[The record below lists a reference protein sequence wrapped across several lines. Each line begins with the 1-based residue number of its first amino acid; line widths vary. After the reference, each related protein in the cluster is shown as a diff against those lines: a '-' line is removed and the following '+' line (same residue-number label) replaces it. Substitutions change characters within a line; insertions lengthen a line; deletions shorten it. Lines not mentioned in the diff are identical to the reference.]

1 MSKRFIMG
9 KKIALIT
16 GASRGIGSCIALKL
30 AEDGYSIWANYKNN
44 HSAANELKKK
54 VEATG
59 MDCILLPFDVSSGA
73 ETDKCL
79 QPLLEKEVPDVLV
92 NNAGFTRDSLLVWM
106 KDEDWQDV
114 IDVTLKGYFN
124 VTRKVIFHMLQ
135 KREGII
141 VNISSTAGQ
150 SGLPG
155 QGNYSAAKAG
165 IIGASKSLALEVAGR
180 GIRVN
185 VVAPG
190 FIKTEMTEKLP
201 VDEIIKRVPMK
212 RMGDPEEVASVVSFL
227 CSPGASYITGQVISV
242 NGGIYV

>member
-1 MSKRFIMG
+1 ME

-16 GASRGIGSCIALKL
+16 GAGRGIGASIALKL
-30 AEDGYSIWANYKNN
+30 AEDGYNIWANYRNN
-44 HSAANELKKK
+44 HDAANVLKKK
-54 VEATG
+54 VETAG
-59 MDCILLPFDVSSGA
+59 RECLLLPFDVSSGE
-73 ETDKCL
+73 ETEKVL
-79 QPLLEKEVPDVLV
+79 QPMLEKDVPDVLV
-92 NNAGFTRDSLLVWM
+92 NNAGITRDSLLVWM

-124 VTRKVIFHMLQ
+124 ITRRVLFHMLQ

-190 FIKTEMTEKLP
+190 FIETEMIKGLP
-201 VDEIIKRVPMK
+201 IDEIIKRIPMK
-212 RMGDPEEVASVVSFL
+212 RIGNPEEVASVVSFL
-227 CSPGASYITGQVISV
+227 CSPGASYITGQIIAV

>member
-1 MSKRFIMG
+1 ME

-16 GASRGIGSCIALKL
+16 GASRGIGYSIALKL
-30 AEDGYSIWANYKNN
+30 ARDGYSIWANYRNN
-44 HSAANELKKK
+44 HEAAKKLSK
-54 VEATG
+54 NIEALG
-59 MDCILLPFDVSSGA
+59 QDCKLLPFDVSSSA
-73 ETDKCL
+73 ETEENL
-79 QPLLEKEVPDVLV
+79 APLLENEVPEVLV
-92 NNAGFTRDSLLVWM
+92 NNAGITRDSLLVWM

-114 IDVTLKGYFN
+114 IDTSLNGYFN
-124 VTRKVIFHMLQ
+124 VTKRVVFQMLQ
-135 KREGII
+135 KRKGTII
-141 VNISSTAGQ
+141 NISSTAGQ

-190 FIKTEMTEKLP
+190 FIETDMIKGLP
-201 VDEIIKRVPMK
+201 AEEIIKRIPMK
-212 RMGDPEEVASVVSFL
+212 RIGSPEEVASVVSFL
-227 CSPGASYITGQVISV
+227 CSAGASYITGQVIAV